1 MLRKLGFGLTAVA
14 MMAPGVA
21 AALGVGEYQ
30 LNSYLNQPLDMDV
43 SLHEVGDLSAEEILV
58 NLAPQSEFDAAG
70 VDRSYFLNR
79 LEFSVE
85 LQEGDKAQLHISTD
99 QPVREPYLNFLVE
112 FLWPTGRLMREYTVL
127 LDPPSFAD
135 SAVTA
140 APTISRV
147 PQPVTRSEPS
157 PAPAPAPA
165 TTSQPDRTPE
175 PAIEPEPQQVQSAP
189 AVADS
194 GPRNSYTVRS
204 SDTMWQIALNNRPS
218 NSVSVQQMLV
228 AIQEMNPDAFINN
241 NVNLVREG
249 TVLRIPNEQ
258 EVRTISTRS
267 AIVEVADQNR
277 QWRDMLEKRGIQ
289 TPQRAQID
297 GSRQV
302 ADSDDEAEA
311 PTRGEVKLVA
321 PESTAGVDDGDSTGS
336 DEQGSANTAVLE
348 NELAIRDESLDR
360 LDREN
365 SELKSRLSDLE
376 EQSSTSEQL
385 LKLRND
391 QISQLQE
398 ELRQLREEQGIA
410 SPENDPLMD
419 APEEEPAA
427 PEVSAE
433 DDAAADVDGVDD
445 AVATADATQEEGEQA
460 AGDDVAVLEGSD
472 EEAAEQGGVT
482 DAGDAE
488 ESQSAADSAGDKDV
502 AADSAVKPVEP
513 VSKPEPVAPAQP
525 PVAQS
530 GGIVDLIMENLLY
543 ILLGVLAIVLL
554 IVLLLRGKKK
564 DDNEELDGPL
574 FDDVDDQQDDEFGL
588 NLDDESA
595 PAVATVDE
603 DDAADAPPVQ
613 GQGGSQDPLE
623 DVEVYVAYGRYPQ
636 AVDFLRNEINKSPER
651 ADLKVRLLELLK
663 EMGDDAAFQQQ
674 ATAYAGTGAEVE
686 AAIARL
692 GGASAPSGQDDEE
705 LSLDDLEMGLS
716 SDLDNEPASAP
727 TIEAEA
733 PSLEPESTDELADF
747 DFELDSAEA
756 DNEDATVMLDA
767 DSEASPSSASAQ
779 DDDFSLDFDSDDDAA
794 KEPEMSDADK
804 QSLSADSLLE
814 LDDVGSATLED
825 DTEFGDLNLDEM
837 NAEFDDLSA
846 EPAADEEL
854 DLSLDDLDL
863 SDETGAAPQS
873 TEDDTL
879 SDLDIDLELDEAEKS
894 LEGSADGDD
903 SLDDITALDLDAP
916 QEDAAPVADAEID
929 AEQVAAADDGS
940 LEDLLGDDE
949 LNLDDDQTLSFDA
962 PEVTDTEVAD
972 VEEPK
977 EEAMSIESAAVPDA
991 PADDTPAPSS
1001 ADVLADEDDFDFLGE
1016 TDENATKLDLAKA
1029 YIDMGDNEG
1038 AKDIL
1043 NEVISE
1049 GNDQQQSEA
1058 RELLSQVG

>member
-79 LEFSVE
+79 LAFSVE
-85 LQEGDKAQLHISTD
+85 LQERDKAQLHISTD

-147 PQPVTRSEPS
+147 PQPVTRSEPT

-165 TTSQPDRTPE
+165 PTPTSQPDSTPE
-175 PAIEPEPQQVQSAP
+175 PAIESEPQQVQSAP

-194 GPRNSYTVRS
+194 GPRSRYTVRS

-258 EVRTISTRS
+258 EVRNISTRS

-302 ADSDDEAEA
+302 ADSDDEPEA

-376 EQSSTSEQL
+376 AQNSTSEEL
-385 LKLRND
+385 LQLRND
-391 QISQLQE
+391 QITQLQE
-398 ELRQLREEQGIA
+398 ELRQLREEQGVA
-410 SPENDPLMD
+410 SPDNDPLM
-419 APEEEPAA
+419 EEPAE
-427 PEVSAE
+427 PELSADA
-433 DDAAADVDGVDD
+433 DDAAGDDEAKESIAAADGIQEDD
-445 AVATADATQEEGEQA
+445 TQA
-460 AGDDVAVLEGSD
+460 AGDDVAVLESSD

-488 ESQSAADSAGDKDV
+488 GSQSAADSAGDKEV

-543 ILLGVLAIVLL
+543 IALGLLAILLL
-554 IVLLLRGKKK
+554 IALLLRGKKK
-564 DDNEELDGPL
+564 DDNDDLDGPL

-588 NLDDESA
+588 NLDDDNA
-595 PAVATVDE
+595 PTVAAVDDDA
-603 DDAADAPPVQ
+603 DDAAPVQ

-674 ATAYAGTGAEVE
+674 ATTYAGTGADVD

-692 GGASAPSGQDDEE
+692 GGATAPAAAQDDDE

-716 SDLDNEPASAP
+716 SDLGNESPSAP

-756 DNEDATVMLDA
+756 DNEDATVMLNA
-767 DSEASPSSASAQ
+767 DSETSTSSANAQ
-779 DDDFSLDFDSDDDAA
+779 DDDFSLDFDSEDDAA
-794 KEPEMSDADK
+794 KEPQMSDADK
-804 QSLSADSLLE
+804 QSMSADSLLE

-863 SDETGAAPQS
+863 SDETGSAPQS
-873 TEDDTL
+873 LEDDTL

-894 LEGSADGDD
+894 LSGSTQAEE

-916 QEDAAPVADAEID
+916 QEDATPVADTQID
-929 AEQVAAADDGS
+929 ADEVAAADDGS
-940 LEDLLGDDE
+940 LEDLLGDD
-949 LNLDDDQTLSFDA
+949 DQTLSFDA
-962 PEVTDTEVAD
+962 PEAADAD
-972 VEEPK
+972 VSDAQPQDD
-977 EEAMSIESAAVPDA
+977 AVSIEPTVA
-991 PADDTPAPSS
+991 PAAPVDETPAPSS